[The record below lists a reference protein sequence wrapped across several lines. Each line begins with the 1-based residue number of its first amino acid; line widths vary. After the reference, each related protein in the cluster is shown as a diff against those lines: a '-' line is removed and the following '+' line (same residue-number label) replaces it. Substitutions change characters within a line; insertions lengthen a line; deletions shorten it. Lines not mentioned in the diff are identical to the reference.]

1 MSSKNTKKGAARPAN
16 TGRSHNS
23 QMNKRRLAA
32 SIVAIVL
39 ALAVFVAYVIEV
51 GMFVSM

>member
-1 MSSKNTKKGAARPAN
+1 MSSKNTKKGAARPVN
-16 TGRSHNS
+16 TGRSHN